1 MKMTVKIEHWMRE
14 EIVLQKTR
22 TAKIKMEI
30 TNGIRSLLFTG
41 ARLNKITANKMHFKI
56 LHVAEQISKC
66 KLQASNEFSFW
77 LFHIF
82 ISLHNEVKYIVLILY
97 MLNLCLIMRTKFDLS
112 VSYRTG
118 LREMSE
124 IVEITIYNAC
134 CWQFKKNV
142 INESWRT
149 SYCRKR
155 LL

>member
-1 MKMTVKIEHWMRE
+1 
-14 EIVLQKTR
+14 
-22 TAKIKMEI
+22 MEI

-41 ARLNKITANKMHFKI
+41 ARLNKITANMHFKI

-77 LFHIF
+77 LFDIF

-118 LREMSE
+118 LRQMSE
-124 IVEITIYNAC
+124 IVQITIY
-134 CWQFKKNV
+134 KG
-142 INESWRT
+142 
-149 SYCRKR
+149 
-155 LL
+155 LLLAV